1 MDRDYWRSEPTKRLI
16 EEARTKGCELCRAIG
31 ERLEDA
37 DDDIENRVADAVER
51 AEDFERDA
59 NRLDDTVYELRV
71 EIDKLNLM
79 IGTRDE
85 RIAELEAQL
94 KKDKK

>member
-31 ERLEDA
+31 ERLEDSEI
-37 DDDIENRVADAVER
+37 DGDERVAEAVER
-51 AEDFERDA
+51 AEDFERQA
-59 NRLDDTVYELRV
+59 NQLDDKVYELRV

-79 IGTRDE
+79 LADRE
-85 RIAELEAQL
+85 AEIAKL
-94 KKDKK
+94 KGKK

>member
-1 MDRDYWRSEPTKRLI
+1 MDRDYWRTEPTKRLI

-51 AEDFERDA
+51 AEDFERQA
-59 NRLDDTVYELRV
+59 NQLDDKVYELRV

-79 IGTRDE
+79 LDTRE
-85 RIAELEAQL
+85 AEIAKL
-94 KKDKK
+94 KGKK